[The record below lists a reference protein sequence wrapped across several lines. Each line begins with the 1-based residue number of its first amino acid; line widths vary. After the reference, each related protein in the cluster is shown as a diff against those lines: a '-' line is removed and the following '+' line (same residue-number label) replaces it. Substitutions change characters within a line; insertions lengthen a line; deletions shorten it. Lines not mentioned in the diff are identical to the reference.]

1 MKEST
6 KHILNAPWNGV
17 HANYVYY
24 AVNEVKDAFGNTIC
38 QVRQFEEGERLALLP
53 ELFDSLDDAQ
63 RVLKEVLIEWSN
75 GGDYDTY
82 IAKKRKETGKAPPD
96 YFVDWLKLL
105 KQVAEGNNN
114 DN

>member
-1 MKEST
+1 MKQST
-6 KHILNAPWNGV
+6 MNLFLAPWEIEQNMDV
-17 HANYVYY
+17 FELYNCKEFCSFACTDEKN
-24 AVNEVKDAFGNTIC
+24 AERF
-38 QVRQFEEGERLALLP
+38 VRLP
-53 ELFDSLDDAQ
+53 ELYDSLDDAQ

-96 YFVDWLKLL
+96 YFVEWLKLL

-114 DN
+114 AR